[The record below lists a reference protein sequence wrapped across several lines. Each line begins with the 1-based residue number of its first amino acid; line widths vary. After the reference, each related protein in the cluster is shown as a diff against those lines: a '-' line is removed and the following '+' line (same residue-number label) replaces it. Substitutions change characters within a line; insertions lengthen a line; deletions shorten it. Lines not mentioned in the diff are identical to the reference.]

1 MIKNDILLRTLFA
14 LSVCVGLI
22 SCDKDEEINNSP
34 VDCDINYTV
43 RFEDSCTYEGDLYIL
58 LAVMPELIIS
68 DSEYIQIIKNEIGH
82 LLPEGETGCI
92 IYIQILVQKD
102 SSSCVE
108 LVKDNFI
115 TEINYQGL
123 AKSLSSDTHWISGK
137 KNGIGENLYI
147 WVSMYIN
154 EGEIIDVRGI

>member
-1 MIKNDILLRTLFA
+1 MIKNTVLLRTLFA
-14 LSVCVGLI
+14 LSVSVGLI
-22 SCDKDEEINNSP
+22 SCDKDEENNNLP

-43 RFEDSCTYEGDLYIL
+43 QFEDSCTYEGDHYIL
-58 LAVMPELIIS
+58 LEVMPGLIIS
-68 DSEYIQIIKNEIGH
+68 DSAYIQIIKNEIGH

-92 IYIQILVQKD
+92 IRIQILVQKD

-137 KNGIGENLYI
+137 KNGIDENLST
-147 WVSMYIN
+147 WLSVFIN
-154 EGEIIDVRGI
+154 EGQIIDVRGI

>member
-1 MIKNDILLRTLFA
+1 M
-14 LSVCVGLI
+14 GLI
-22 SCDKDEEINNSP
+22 SCDKDEEINNLP

-43 RFEDSCTYEGDLYIL
+43 RFEDSCTYEGDLYIIVEDM
-58 LAVMPELIIS
+58 AELIIS
-68 DSEYIQIIKNEIGH
+68 DSAYIQIIKNEIGH

-92 IYIQILVQKD
+92 IHIQILVQKD

-123 AKSLSSDTHWISGK
+123 AKSLSSDTHWRSGK
-137 KNGIGENLYI
+137 KNGINENLSI
-147 WVSMYIN
+147 WVSVDIN
-154 EGEIIDVRGI
+154 EGQIIDIRGI